1 MSLWSKTAINDM
13 YTERAFRNIVFIRNF
28 FMISKWIFLT
38 CSSRLALTPFN
49 STLAGLR
56 SSVVPGNR
64 ESVNTVLRTSFDPLS
79 EGALL

>member
-1 MSLWSKTAINDM
+1 MPIGVPKKF
-13 YTERAFRNIVFIRNF
+13 ERAHQKRKSLKTSVRP
-28 FMISKWIFLT
+28 MKRKEKDVLFLT